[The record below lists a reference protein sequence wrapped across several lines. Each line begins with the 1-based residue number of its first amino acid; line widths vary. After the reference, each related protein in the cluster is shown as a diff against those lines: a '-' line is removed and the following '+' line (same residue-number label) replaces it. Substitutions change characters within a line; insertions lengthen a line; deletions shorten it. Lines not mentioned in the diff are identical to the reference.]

1 MICPAGAQTAPA
13 SLVYVLQAESMS
25 RNKAAVLEQLANCGR
40 DWVVL
45 DAVFSGD
52 APWERTDLE
61 RIRNGQAGRKVIAY
75 ISVGEAE
82 DYRTYWHKEWSARH
96 HDIEKTVRE
105 PILGRI

>member
-1 MICPAGAQTAPA
+1 
-13 SLVYVLQAESMS
+13 MS

-75 ISVGEAE
+75 ISIGEAE
-82 DYRTYWHKEWSARH
+82 DYRPYWRKEWGGKGKLTAAALTSFRKVLLARLF
-96 HDIEKTVRE
+96 RA
-105 PILGRI
+105 